1 MPQQNNLTV
10 KNVSAS
16 GFDLYP
22 SSLPAITSDYEV
34 TVTASLS
41 DGTELEDTKTI
52 TLEVLPVESITITGD
67 STITDYDTHYYTL
80 NFIRTT
86 DNKTPNVGVKEFTT
100 TTTDTGITVT
110 KTETGFSLKAD
121 SGSVVTKNVTVNIR
135 AVLDDDEIV
144 TSSKT
149 ILINLV
155 KITGATISGEN
166 SIRSPRN
173 VTKTY
178 LFSYSPNN
186 YTVSPE
192 IPTVTSSSN
201 KVTISN
207 ITIVGFDATYDIANG
222 DSYNTT
228 LTATFP
234 DSIVA
239 TFQVAVAY
247 GVEPNTHSVG
257 EIYCS
262 DGTYITPTLDWTNG
276 TCTSIDLNGKTPI
289 GIVVVPGSH
298 TPDGTARIMSLLEC
312 DLSNPSTPTTT
323 NNTMYWGGYGTDT
336 SLTNYTTVPLL
347 DGSTDSSGYTG
358 TKWSY
363 NSMTT
368 SESGLYYYN
377 DSNKAKSP
385 YLSDGSSID
394 NSSLV
399 GAMSDWNGK
408 ENTTTILTY
417 ATSDTNWRTGSIT
430 NNSGAGY
437 YPAACA
443 CYRYITPGTQEGDWY
458 LPACRELVYVIYYL
472 KLFNSILSKL
482 KTLNSGS
489 AVEMDTNTSYWSSSE
504 YSGNAS
510 YRVTMS
516 FGLVYNS
523 YKDRSLRVRPF
534 LAV

>member
-34 TVTASLS
+34 TVTAIMS

-100 TTTDTGITVT
+100 TTSDTGITVT

-121 SGSVVTKNVTVNIR
+121 SGLVVTKNVTVNIR
-135 AVLDDDEIV
+135 AILDDDEIV

-166 SIRSPRN
+166 SIRSPRD

-207 ITIVGFDATYDIANG
+207 ITIVGFDATYDIVDG

-247 GVEPNTHSVG
+247 GVEPNTHAVG

-262 DGTYITPTLDWTNG
+262 DGSYITPTLNWETG
-276 TCTSIDLNGKTPI
+276 ECTAIDLNGKTPI

-312 DLSNPSTPTTT
+312 DLSNPSTPTTSQ
-323 NNTMYWGGYGTDT
+323 NGIYWGDNGRNISELTDY
-336 SLTNYTTVPLL
+336 NTVPLL
-347 DGSTDSSGYTG
+347 SGSTNSYGFTG
-358 TKWSY
+358 TKWSI
-363 NSMTT
+363 NNMTT
-368 SESGLYYYN
+368 SQSGLYYYN
-377 DSNKAKSP
+377 DSTKLKSP

-417 ATSDTNWRTGSIT
+417 AIADTNWRTGSIT
-430 NNSGAGY
+430 NSYSSGY

-458 LPACRELVYVIYYL
+458 LPSARELVYVVYYL

-482 KTLNSGS
+482 NTLNSGS
-489 AVEMDTNTSYWSSSE
+489 AVTLYNDGYWSSSE
-504 YSGNAS
+504 YSGS
-510 YRVTMS
+510 YSCLVLMYYGRVGNYS
-516 FGLVYNS
+516 
-523 YKDRSLRVRPF
+523 KDYYYRVRPF

>member
-22 SSLPAITSDYEV
+22 ASLPAITSDYEV
-34 TVTASLS
+34 TVTAIMS
-41 DGTELEDTKTI
+41 DGTELEEKKTI

-86 DNKTPNVGVKEFTT
+86 DNKTPNVGDKEFTT
-100 TTTDTGITVT
+100 TTSDTGITVT

-144 TSSKT
+144 TSSKI

-166 SIRSPRN
+166 SIKSPRN

-247 GVEPNTHSVG
+247 GVEPNTHAVG

-262 DGTYITPTLDWTNG
+262 DGSYITPTLDWTNG
-276 TCTSIDLNGKTPI
+276 TCTSINLEGKTPI

-323 NNTMYWGGYGTDT
+323 HNTIYWGGKGTDT
-336 SLTNYTTVPLL
+336 SLTNYTTVPKL
-347 DGSTDSSGYTG
+347 DGTTNSWGYTG

-363 NSMTT
+363 SSMTT
-368 SESGLYYYN
+368 SQSGLYYYN
-377 DSNKAKSP
+377 DSNKLKSP
-385 YLSDGSSID
+385 YLSDGVSQD
-394 NSSLV
+394 TSSLV
-399 GAMSDWNGK
+399 GAMSDFDGRG
-408 ENTTTILTY
+408 NTDTLISL
-417 ATSDTNWRTGSIT
+417 ATGDSNWRTGSIT
-430 NNSGAGY
+430 NSYSSGY

-443 CYRYITPGTQEGDWY
+443 CYRYNTPGTQKGDWY
-458 LPACRELVYVIYYL
+458 LPACGELVYVIYYI
-472 KLFNSILSKL
+472 KLFQSILSKL
-482 KTLNSGS
+482 NTLNSGS
-489 AVEMDTNTSYWSSSE
+489 AVEMNTGYYWSSSE
-504 YSGNAS
+504 YSNYTS
-510 YRVTMS
+510 YYVGMGYGDVS
-516 FGLVYNS
+516 NYNKNLN
-523 YKDRSLRVRPF
+523 YRVRPF
-534 LAV
+534 SAV